1 MGSPR
6 PTGPTSTP
14 RISTALACATV
25 APSPATAA
33 CTSCAAC
40 KTTAPNS
47 RSCRCGNPSTL
58 SGNSP
63 ERTMIK
69 PATTRKTATSSS
81 SSSPSSS
88 TPTSV
93 PEISLALAD
102 AREWEDLRQR
112 GHLMGDE
119 MLEYLRTVR
128 ERPVWRPVPAEVR
141 KRLAGEGPAPR
152 DPTPAARVYEEF
164 KRDVLPYP
172 TGNIHPR
179 FWGWVIG
186 TGTPLAM
193 LADMLA
199 SGMNPQ
205 VAEFDDSSAVVENQ
219 VIGWLVELLGLP
231 PGTHGLLVSGGSM
244 ANFVG
249 LAVARNARAG
259 FDVRERGLQN
269 GAVLFLN
276 DKATTETHSSVR
288 KAVELLGLGHDA
300 LRAIPVTADYAI
312 DLQALRGKLAADRAA
327 GWRPICIV
335 GNAGTVNTGA
345 TDDLRA
351 LAALS
356 RDEQTWF
363 HVDGAFGALAALVPE
378 LRPLVAGLED
388 ADSVAFDLH
397 KWLYMPY
404 EVGCTLVR
412 DQQAH
417 RATFNVTPAYL
428 ASFDRG
434 IAAGGFPF
442 AERGV
447 QLSRGFRALKVWM
460 SFKTHGLDTFA
471 QLIHQNVHQ
480 AHYLAGLVT
489 KHPRL
494 ELLAPAP
501 LNVVCFRLVVPGADD
516 AALNVLNKEILL
528 RIQESGLA
536 IPSQTML
543 NGKFAIRVAITNHRS
558 RREDF
563 DLLVRAVVD
572 TGTALRAR

>member
-1 MGSPR
+1 M
-6 PTGPTSTP
+6 
-14 RISTALACATV
+14 TA
-25 APSPATAA
+25 
-33 CTSCAAC
+33 
-40 KTTAPNS
+40 
-47 RSCRCGNPSTL
+47 R
-58 SGNSP
+58 
-63 ERTMIK
+63 
-69 PATTRKTATSSS
+69 
-81 SSSPSSS
+81 SPSSTDS
-88 TPTSV
+88 K
-93 PEISLALAD
+93 EISLDPAD
-102 AREWEDLRQR
+102 AREWEELRVL
-112 GHLMGDE
+112 GHQMVDD
-119 MLEYLRTVR
+119 MLEHLRTAR

-141 KRLAGEGPAPR
+141 ARLSGPAPR
-152 DPTPAARVYEEF
+152 EPTPAADVYEEF

-172 TGNIHPR
+172 TGNTHPR

-205 VAEFDDSSAVVENQ
+205 VAEFDDAPAVVENQ

-231 PGTHGLLVSGGSM
+231 AGTHGLLVSGGSM

-259 FDVRERGLQN
+259 FDVRERGLQ
-269 GAVLFLN
+269 GGDAPTLTVY
-276 DKATTETHSSVR
+276 ASTETHSSVR
-288 KAVELLGLGHDA
+288 KAVELLGLGHEA
-300 LRAIPVTADYAI
+300 LRSIPVGPDYAI
-312 DLQALRGKLAADRAA
+312 DVSALRAAITADRAA
-327 GWRPICIV
+327 GRRPICIV

-345 TDDLRA
+345 TDDLSA
-351 LAALS
+351 LAAIS
-356 RDEQTWF
+356 REVGLWF
-363 HVDGAFGALAALVPE
+363 HVDGAFGALAAISPR
-378 LRPLVAGLED
+378 LRPLVAGLER

-397 KWLYMPY
+397 KWMYLPY

-412 DQQAH
+412 DQTAH

-460 SFKTHGLDTFA
+460 SFKAHGLNAFA
-471 QLIHQNVHQ
+471 QLIEQNVRQ

-489 KHPRL
+489 THPKL
-494 ELLAPAP
+494 ELLAPVP
-501 LNVVCFRLVVPGADD
+501 LNVVCFRYKVPGTSDADLN
-516 AALNVLNKEILL
+516 ALNQEILL

-536 IPSQTML
+536 IPSQTTL
-543 NGKFAIRVAITNHRS
+543 GGRFAIRVAVTNHRS

-563 DLLVRAVVD
+563 NLLVRAVVE
-572 TGTALRAR
+572 TGDALR

>member
-1 MGSPR
+1 VTTPGPR
-6 PTGPTSTP
+6 ET
-14 RISTALACATV
+14 
-25 APSPATAA
+25 
-33 CTSCAAC
+33 
-40 KTTAPNS
+40 
-47 RSCRCGNPSTL
+47 
-58 SGNSP
+58 
-63 ERTMIK
+63 
-69 PATTRKTATSSS
+69 
-81 SSSPSSS
+81 
-88 TPTSV
+88 
-93 PEISLALAD
+93 EISLDPAD
-102 AREWEDLRQR
+102 ERGWEELRQL
-112 GHLMGDE
+112 GHRMVDE
-119 MLEYLRTVR
+119 MLAYLRTAR
-128 ERPVWRPVPAEVR
+128 ERPVWRSVPAEVR
-141 KRLAGEGPAPR
+141 RRLAGPAPR
-152 DPTPAARVYEEF
+152 AGTPAADVYEEF

-186 TGTPLAM
+186 TGTPVGM

-205 VAEFDDSSAVVENQ
+205 VAEFDDASAVVENQ

-231 PGTHGLLVSGGSM
+231 AGTHGLLVSGGSM

-269 GAVLFLN
+269 GAGRRLALY
-276 DKATTETHSSVR
+276 ASTETHSSVR

-300 LRAIPVTADYAI
+300 LRSIPVTADFTI
-312 DLQALRGKLAADRAA
+312 DLQALREKLTSDRAA
-327 GWRPICIV
+327 GWRPICII

-356 RDEQTWF
+356 RETGAWF
-363 HVDGAFGALAALVPE
+363 HVDGAFGALAALVPD
-378 LRPLVAGLED
+378 LRPLVAGLEE

-412 DQQAH
+412 DQAAH
-417 RATFNVTPAYL
+417 RATFTVTPAYL

-460 SFKTHGLDTFA
+460 SFKTHGVDAFA
-471 QLIHQNVHQ
+471 QLIHQNVRQ

-494 ELLAPAP
+494 ELLAPVP
-501 LNVVCFRLVVPGADD
+501 LNVVCFRFVVPGAGD
-516 AALNVLNKEILL
+516 ANLNAMNKEILL

-536 IPSQTML
+536 IPSHTLL

-563 DLLVRAVVD
+563 DVLVNAVVE
-572 TGTALRAR
+572 TGSAVRVG

>member
-1 MGSPR
+1 M
-6 PTGPTSTP
+6 
-14 RISTALACATV
+14 V
-25 APSPATAA
+25 
-33 CTSCAAC
+33 
-40 KTTAPNS
+40 
-47 RSCRCGNPSTL
+47 
-58 SGNSP
+58 
-63 ERTMIK
+63 
-69 PATTRKTATSSS
+69 
-81 SSSPSSS
+81 
-88 TPTSV
+88 
-93 PEISLALAD
+93 
-102 AREWEDLRQR
+102 
-112 GHLMGDE
+112 DE
-119 MLEYLRTVR
+119 MLEYLRTAR
-128 ERPVWRPVPAEVR
+128 ERPVWRPVPADVR
-141 KRLAGEGPAPR
+141 KRLSGPAPR
-152 DPTPAARVYEEF
+152 EPTAAAAVYEEF

-186 TGTPLAM
+186 TGTPVAM

-205 VAEFDDSSAVVENQ
+205 VAEFDDASAVVENQ

-231 PGTHGLLVSGGSM
+231 AGTHGLLVSGGSM

-249 LAVARNARAG
+249 LAVARSARAG

-269 GAVLFLN
+269 GDAPKLTVY
-276 DKATTETHSSVR
+276 ASTETHSSVR
-288 KAVELLGLGHDA
+288 KAVELLGLGHDGLRSIPVSDDYTIDLPA
-300 LRAIPVTADYAI
+300 LRERIAQDKAEG
-312 DLQALRGKLAADRAA
+312 R
-327 GWRPICIV
+327 RPICVV

-351 LAALS
+351 LAKLC
-356 RDEQTWF
+356 REEGLWF

-378 LRPLVAGLED
+378 LRTLVAGLEQ

-404 EVGCTLVR
+404 EAGCTLVR
-412 DQQAH
+412 DQAAH
-417 RATFNVTPAYL
+417 RATFALTPAYL

-460 SFKTHGLDTFA
+460 SFKTHGLNAFA
-471 QLIHQNVHQ
+471 QLIHQNVRQ

-501 LNVVCFRLVVPGADD
+501 LNVVCFRFVVPGAND
-516 AALNVLNKEILL
+516 ARLNEMNKEILL

-563 DLLVRAVVD
+563 DLLVKAVVEH
-572 TGTALRAR
+572 GTALR

>member
-1 MGSPR
+1 
-6 PTGPTSTP
+6 
-14 RISTALACATV
+14 
-25 APSPATAA
+25 
-33 CTSCAAC
+33 
-40 KTTAPNS
+40 
-47 RSCRCGNPSTL
+47 
-58 SGNSP
+58 
-63 ERTMIK
+63 
-69 PATTRKTATSSS
+69 
-81 SSSPSSS
+81 
-88 TPTSV
+88 
-93 PEISLALAD
+93 
-102 AREWEDLRQR
+102 
-112 GHLMGDE
+112 
-119 MLEYLRTVR
+119 MLDYLRTVR
-128 ERPVWRPVPAEVR
+128 DRPVWRPVPPEVR
-141 KRLAGEGPAPR
+141 RRLSGAAPR
-152 DPTPAARVYEEF
+152 PPTPAAEVYAEF

-186 TGTPLAM
+186 TGTPVAM

-205 VAEFDDSSAVVENQ
+205 VAEFDDASAVVENQ

-231 PGTHGLLVSGGSM
+231 PGAHGLLVSGGSM

-259 FDVRERGLQN
+259 FDVRERGLQG
-269 GAVLFLN
+269 GAALRLGVY
-276 DKATTETHSSVR
+276 ASTETHSSVR

-300 LRAIPVTADYAI
+300 LRSIPVTADYSI
-312 DLQALRGKLAADRAA
+312 DLEAMREKLAADKAA

-356 RDEQTWF
+356 RAEGTWF

-378 LRPLVAGLED
+378 LRPLVAGLEQ

-428 ASFDRG
+428 AAFDRG

-460 SFKTHGLDTFA
+460 SFKTHGVDAFA
-471 QLIHQNVHQ
+471 QLIHQNVRQ
-480 AHYLAGLVT
+480 AHYLAGLVS

-501 LNVVCFRLVVPGADD
+501 LNVVCFRFVVPGADD
-516 AALNVLNKEILL
+516 AVLNALNKEILL
-528 RIQESGLA
+528 RIQESGVA
-536 IPSQTML
+536 IPSHTL
-543 NGKFAIRVAITNHRS
+543 LHGKFAIRVAITNHRS

-563 DLLVRAVVD
+563 DLLVRTVAE
-572 TGTALRAR
+572 TGSGLR

>member
-1 MGSPR
+1 M
-6 PTGPTSTP
+6 ST
-14 RISTALACATV
+14 
-25 APSPATAA
+25 
-33 CTSCAAC
+33 
-40 KTTAPNS
+40 
-47 RSCRCGNPSTL
+47 
-58 SGNSP
+58 
-63 ERTMIK
+63 E
-69 PATTRKTATSSS
+69 
-81 SSSPSSS
+81 
-88 TPTSV
+88 
-93 PEISLALAD
+93 PEISLDPAD
-102 AREWEDLRQR
+102 GRGWEQLRLL
-112 GHLMGDE
+112 GHRMVDE

-128 ERPVWRPVPAEVR
+128 ERPVWRPVPADVR
-141 KRLAGEGPAPR
+141 QRLSGPVPR
-152 DPTPAARVYEEF
+152 RPTPAGDVYEEF

-186 TGTPLAM
+186 TGTPVAM

-205 VAEFDDSSAVVENQ
+205 VAEFDDASAVVENQ
-219 VIGWLVELLGLP
+219 VIAWLVELLGLP
-231 PGTHGLLVSGGSM
+231 AEAHGLLVSGGSM

-249 LAVARNARAG
+249 LAVARNAHAG

-269 GAVLFLN
+269 GNAPQLTVY
-276 DKATTETHSSVR
+276 ASTETHSSVR
-288 KAVELLGLGHDA
+288 KAVELLGIGHDA
-300 LRAIPVTADYAI
+300 LRSIPVSTDYTI
-312 DLQALRGKLAADRAA
+312 DLQALRDTLAGDKAA
-327 GWRPICIV
+327 GRRPICIV

-351 LAALS
+351 LAALC
-356 RDEQTWF
+356 RHERLWF

-378 LRPLVAGLED
+378 LRPLVAGLEH
-388 ADSVAFDLH
+388 ADSLAFDLH
-397 KWLYMPY
+397 KWMYMPY

-412 DQQAH
+412 DQRAH

-460 SFKTHGLDTFA
+460 SFKTHGLDAFA
-471 QLIHQNVHQ
+471 QLIHQNVRQ

-489 KHPRL
+489 QHPRL

-501 LNVVCFRLVVPGADD
+501 LNVVCFRFVVPGADD
-516 AALNVLNKEILL
+516 AALNALNQEILL
-528 RIQESGLA
+528 RIQESGVA
-536 IPSQTML
+536 IPSQTVL

-563 DLLVRAVVD
+563 DLLVRAVVE
-572 TGTALRAR
+572 TGAALR

>member
-1 MGSPR
+1 M
-6 PTGPTSTP
+6 
-14 RISTALACATV
+14 TA
-25 APSPATAA
+25 
-33 CTSCAAC
+33 
-40 KTTAPNS
+40 
-47 RSCRCGNPSTL
+47 R
-58 SGNSP
+58 
-63 ERTMIK
+63 
-69 PATTRKTATSSS
+69 
-81 SSSPSSS
+81 SPSSTDS
-88 TPTSV
+88 K
-93 PEISLALAD
+93 EISLDPAD
-102 AREWEDLRQR
+102 ARGWEELRAL
-112 GHLMGDE
+112 GHQMVDD
-119 MLEYLRTVR
+119 MLEHLRTAR

-141 KRLAGEGPAPR
+141 ARLSGPAPR
-152 DPTPAARVYEEF
+152 EPTPAAAVYEEF

-172 TGNIHPR
+172 TGNTHPR

-205 VAEFDDSSAVVENQ
+205 VAEFDDAPAVVENQ

-231 PGTHGLLVSGGSM
+231 AGTHGLLVSGGSM

-259 FDVRERGLQN
+259 FDVRERGLQ
-269 GAVLFLN
+269 GSDTPTLTVYAS
-276 DKATTETHSSVR
+276 TETHSSVR
-288 KAVELLGLGHDA
+288 KAVELLGLGHEA
-300 LRAIPVTADYAI
+300 LRSIPVGADYAI
-312 DLQALRGKLAADRAA
+312 DVAALRAAIAADRAA
-327 GWRPICIV
+327 GRRPICIV

-345 TDDLRA
+345 TDDL
-351 LAALS
+351 AALS
-356 RDEQTWF
+356 GVSREEGLWF
-363 HVDGAFGALAALVPE
+363 HVDGAFGALAAISPR
-378 LRPLVAGLED
+378 LRPLVAGLEL

-397 KWLYMPY
+397 KWMYLPY

-412 DQQAH
+412 DQAAH

-460 SFKTHGLDTFA
+460 SFKAHGLNAFA
-471 QLIHQNVHQ
+471 QLIEQNVRQ

-489 KHPRL
+489 THPKL
-494 ELLAPAP
+494 ELLAPVP
-501 LNVVCFRLVVPGADD
+501 LNVVCFRYKVPGVSDADLN
-516 AALNVLNKEILL
+516 ALNQEILL

-536 IPSQTML
+536 IPSQTTL
-543 NGKFAIRVAITNHRS
+543 GGRFAIRVAVTNHRS

-563 DLLVRAVVD
+563 DLLARAVVD
-572 TGTALRAR
+572 TGDALR

>member
-1 MGSPR
+1 M
-6 PTGPTSTP
+6 
-14 RISTALACATV
+14 V
-25 APSPATAA
+25 
-33 CTSCAAC
+33 
-40 KTTAPNS
+40 
-47 RSCRCGNPSTL
+47 
-58 SGNSP
+58 
-63 ERTMIK
+63 
-69 PATTRKTATSSS
+69 
-81 SSSPSSS
+81 
-88 TPTSV
+88 
-93 PEISLALAD
+93 
-102 AREWEDLRQR
+102 
-112 GHLMGDE
+112 DE

-128 ERPVWRPVPAEVR
+128 ERPVWRPVPAGVR
-141 KRLAGEGPAPR
+141 TRLSGAPVPR
-152 DPTPAARVYEEF
+152 KPTAAEDVYEEF

-186 TGTPLAM
+186 TGTPFAM

-205 VAEFDDSSAVVENQ
+205 VAEFDDAPAVVENQ
-219 VIGWLVELLGLP
+219 VIAWLVELLGLP
-231 PGTHGLLVSGGSM
+231 AETHGLLVSGGSM

-259 FDVRERGLQN
+259 FDIREG
-269 GAVLFLN
+269 GAHAGPQLTVY
-276 DKATTETHSSVR
+276 ASSETHSSVR

-300 LRAIPVTADYAI
+300 LRSIPVAADYSI
-312 DLQALRGKLAADRAA
+312 DLKALRETLAADKAK
-327 GWRPICIV
+327 GLRPICIV

-351 LAALS
+351 LADVS
-356 RDEQTWF
+356 RVEKIWF

-378 LRPLVAGLED
+378 LRPLVSGLEQ

-404 EVGCTLVR
+404 EAGCTLVR
-412 DQQAH
+412 DQKAH

-434 IAAGGFPF
+434 IAAVGFPF

-460 SFKTHGLDTFA
+460 SFKTHGLDAFA
-471 QLIHQNVHQ
+471 QLIHQNVRQ

-501 LNVVCFRLVVPGADD
+501 LNIVCFRFVVPGADD
-516 AALNVLNKEILL
+516 AALNPLNKEILI

-543 NGKFAIRVAITNHRS
+543 DGKFAIRVAITNHRS

-563 DLLVRAVVD
+563 DQLVRAVVE
-572 TGTALRAR
+572 TGTSLR

>member
-1 MGSPR
+1 MQ
-6 PTGPTSTP
+6 PTS
-14 RISTALACATV
+14 S
-25 APSPATAA
+25 APARESAARRPAIAA
-33 CTSCAAC
+33 YMCCGASS
-40 KTTAPNS
+40 KIAPNS
-47 RSCRCGNPSTL
+47 RSFRCGIHSTR
-58 SGNSP
+58 SGASP
-63 ERTMIK
+63 ERTMRK
-69 PATTRKTATSSS
+69 PTTTRKTATSSS
-81 SSSPSSS
+81 SSSPSSTTTRS
-88 TPTSV
+88 S
-93 PEISLALAD
+93 PELSLD
-102 AREWEDLRQR
+102 RQSARDWEALRQL
-112 GHLMGDE
+112 GHRMVDE

-219 VIGWLVELLGLP
+219 VIGWLVELLGMP
-231 PGTHGLLVSGGSM
+231 AGTHGLLVSGGSM
-244 ANFVG
+244 ANVVG
-249 LAVARNARAG
+249 LAVARNARSG
-259 FDVRERGLQN
+259 FDVRERGVQGGPKLTVY
-269 GAVLFLN
+269 ASS
-276 DKATTETHSSVR
+276 ETHSSVR

-300 LRAIPVTADYAI
+300 LRSIPVTEDYAI
-312 DLQALRGKLAADRAA
+312 DLKALRQTLAADRAK
-327 GWRPICIV
+327 GLRPICIV

-356 RDEQTWF
+356 REEGTWF

-378 LRPLVAGLED
+378 LRPLVAGLEQ
-388 ADSVAFDLH
+388 ADSLAFDLH

-412 DQQAH
+412 DQLAH

-442 AERGV
+442 AERSEERRV
-447 QLSRGFRALKVWM
+447 
-460 SFKTHGLDTFA
+460 
-471 QLIHQNVHQ
+471 
-480 AHYLAGLVT
+480 
-489 KHPRL
+489 
-494 ELLAPAP
+494 
-501 LNVVCFRLVVPGADD
+501 
-516 AALNVLNKEILL
+516 
-528 RIQESGLA
+528 
-536 IPSQTML
+536 
-543 NGKFAIRVAITNHRS
+543 GK
-558 RREDF
+558 
-563 DLLVRAVVD
+563 
-572 TGTALRAR
+572 

>member
-1 MGSPR
+1 M
-6 PTGPTSTP
+6 
-14 RISTALACATV
+14 V
-25 APSPATAA
+25 
-33 CTSCAAC
+33 
-40 KTTAPNS
+40 
-47 RSCRCGNPSTL
+47 
-58 SGNSP
+58 
-63 ERTMIK
+63 
-69 PATTRKTATSSS
+69 
-81 SSSPSSS
+81 
-88 TPTSV
+88 
-93 PEISLALAD
+93 
-102 AREWEDLRQR
+102 
-112 GHLMGDE
+112 DE
-119 MLEYLRTVR
+119 MLEHLRTVR

-141 KRLAGEGPAPR
+141 QRLSGSAPR
-152 DPTPAARVYEEF
+152 HPSAPEQVYAEF

-172 TGNIHPR
+172 TGNTHPR

-186 TGTPLAM
+186 TGTPVAM

-205 VAEFDDSSAVVENQ
+205 VAEFDDAPAVVENQ

-231 PGTHGLLVSGGSM
+231 RETHGLLVSGGSM

-259 FDVRERGLQN
+259 FDVRERGLQR
-269 GAVLFLN
+269 GAGPRLTVY
-276 DKATTETHSSVR
+276 ASTETHSSVR
-288 KAVELLGLGHDA
+288 KAVELLGLGHEA
-300 LRAIPVTADYAI
+300 LRGIPVGPDYAI
-312 DLQALRGKLAADRAA
+312 DLAALRERLAADSAA
-327 GWRPICIV
+327 GDRPICIV

-345 TDDLRA
+345 SDGLRA

-356 RDEQTWF
+356 REYGAWF

-378 LRPLVAGLED
+378 LRPLVAGLEQ

-412 DQQAH
+412 DQKAH

-460 SFKTHGLDTFA
+460 SFKTHGTDAFA
-471 QLIHQNVHQ
+471 RLIHQNVRQ

-489 KHPRL
+489 RHPLL
-494 ELLAPAP
+494 ELLAPVP
-501 LNVVCFRLVVPGADD
+501 LNVVCFRFAAPGMSD
-516 AALNVLNKEILL
+516 AELNALNREILL
-528 RIQESGLA
+528 RIQESGVA

-543 NGKFAIRVAITNHRS
+543 NGRFAIRVAVTNHRS

-563 DLLVRAVVD
+563 DLLVRSVVEIAA
-572 TGTALRAR
+572 GLRSG